1 MLYPAELRAPA
12 RGRLSDLAGQGQ
24 QRCVGSCSDAFSS
37 REPVPTS
44 LENAL
49 VAGVPAA
56 VLADIAGRALPAV
69 VGRGAVIIGKAAGL
83 ETGPVIMQVADLVG
97 QRPVLAVVAVMA
109 GIRQARRQGGRG
121 EEGGGDQKPCFGHL
135 NSPEVPLKTGHF
147 GRSGGHFTHNGV
159 KSCGKSATRR
169 QFLGPRGCL
178 TKSQHSPAKVLG
190 SGPDF
195 TDRPT
200 PRPARLS

>member
-97 QRPVLAVVAVMA
+97 QRPVVAVVA
-109 GIRQARRQGGRG
+109 GIRQARRQGGCG
-121 EEGGGDQKPCFGHL
+121 EEGG
-135 NSPEVPLKTGHF
+135 
-147 GRSGGHFTHNGV
+147 
-159 KSCGKSATRR
+159 
-169 QFLGPRGCL
+169 
-178 TKSQHSPAKVLG
+178 
-190 SGPDF
+190 
-195 TDRPT
+195 
-200 PRPARLS
+200 